1 MMLIILGQNLY
12 GIPPPTRTRM
22 KIGLAQINTT
32 VGDIPGNTAKIAAF
46 LEKAQ
51 ALGSDLVVFPELAVT
66 GYPPRDLV
74 EKRSLVAEN
83 IEALD
88 RIAAVCDRAMALVG
102 FVDRNASPVGKSVH
116 NAAALVH
123 RGRILD
129 IYHKAL
135 LPTYDVFDE
144 GRYFEP
150 GDRPLVFECLG
161 RRFGVT
167 ICEDTWIKQAALDR
181 RLYRTDPLE
190 RFNGA
195 GLDFL
200 VNISASPF
208 SLGKGEARQRIAAGL
223 SGLTSS
229 GFIYLNLV
237 GGNDELIF
245 DGGSFVMNPAG
256 KTIAAGRQFEE
267 DLVIVD
273 LDLAATR
280 KPARPAPNRWRPRR
294 LECALRAQDNM
305 PLRAGFWPKGTREA
319 APPTSEPEG
328 ASFVF
333 AIFLTITK
341 LAPDS
346 FKL

>member
-1 MMLIILGQNLY
+1 
-12 GIPPPTRTRM
+12 M

-74 EKRSLVAEN
+74 DKRSLVAEN

-208 SLGKGEARQRIAAGL
+208 SMPR
-223 SGLTSS
+223 TSC
-229 GFIYLNLV
+229 
-237 GGNDELIF
+237 
-245 DGGSFVMNPAG
+245 
-256 KTIAAGRQFEE
+256 K
-267 DLVIVD
+267 
-273 LDLAATR
+273 
-280 KPARPAPNRWRPRR
+280 
-294 LECALRAQDNM
+294 
-305 PLRAGFWPKGTREA
+305 
-319 APPTSEPEG
+319 
-328 ASFVF
+328 
-333 AIFLTITK
+333 
-341 LAPDS
+341 
-346 FKL
+346 